1 MKHTG
6 HGVSYGALSVIN
18 AIAMGKGAAFGI
30 DLKTEAVVEL
40 TPEPG
45 FAVTIDGHPAED
57 TRLARYSVEALLARY
72 PETEMRG
79 ACITTTSNIPIS
91 QGLKSSSAAT
101 NAILSAT
108 ADALGIR
115 IDPLEIGRIGAETA
129 IAAGVSITGTFDD
142 ACACMLG
149 GLVFTDNPKREL
161 LLRRPMPEGYT
172 AVVHLPPYQIRKP
185 AFPRERMREM
195 RDLVLAA
202 YELAANGTED
212 DVFSAMYANGRCTC
226 DALGISPEVADHAL
240 SCGAAAAGLSGTG
253 PATGILVPQDEVD
266 AFLDRFGREDVILAH
281 IRNGVES
288 R

>member
-1 MKHTG
+1 MNYTG

-40 TPEPG
+40 TPEPE
-45 FAVTIDGHPAED
+45 FTVTIDGHPTED
-57 TRLARYSVEALLARY
+57 SRLARYSVEALLARY
-72 PETEMRG
+72 PETELRG

-108 ADALGIR
+108 ADALGVR
-115 IDPLEIGRIGAETA
+115 VDPLEIGRIGAETA

-161 LLRRPMPEGYT
+161 LLRRPMPKGYI
-172 AVVHLPPYQIRKP
+172 AVVHLPSYQIRKP
-185 AFPRERMREM
+185 SFPKERMREM
-195 RDLVLAA
+195 RDLVTAA
-202 YELAANGTED
+202 YDLAVEG
-212 DVFSAMYANGRCTC
+212 DVFSAMYANGKCTC
-226 DALGISPEVADHAL
+226 DALGISPEIADHAL

-253 PATGILVPQDEVD
+253 PATGILVPQDELD
-266 AFLDRFGREDVILAH
+266 IFLDRFGREDVIIAN
-281 IRNGVES
+281 IRNGVENL
-288 R
+288 